1 MFAVITNI
9 KPVVHLGDN
18 DFNVVEITAVAEVK
32 PLDEGQRR
40 QFGQYSGW

>member
-18 DFNVVEITAVAEVK
+18 DFNIVEITAVAKVK
-32 PLDEGQRR
+32 PLDESQRR
-40 QFGQYSGW
+40 QFRQYPG